1 MIESI
6 QLDKSSS
13 KHLYIQLYLQLRDL
27 IEASKLKEHTKLPP
41 IRKLSKSLGV
51 NNVTIVNAYNLLEEE
66 NLVYKKVGSGT
77 FVAAQNLVEDREDI
91 YLDEEVYID
100 EDTKFIEEREEIED
114 VEKLINFATAA
125 PTPDLFPIT
134 PFKRLL
140 NKVLDRDRGYAFGYQ
155 KSQGY
160 LPLRQSISEYIKRY
174 NIESNIDEIQIV
186 SGAQQ
191 GIDILAKTFLDYG
204 DTVFVERPTYPG
216 AISVFKSRRANIIDI
231 PMKRDGIDIE
241 VLEAELSKEKP
252 KFLYL
257 MPNYQNP
264 TGYSYSQEKKER
276 ILELAK
282 EHDLLIIED
291 DCLSD
296 LNYGNSNNLSLKSL
310 SDNGRVIYIKSFSK
324 IFMPGLRLAF
334 LIIPERYFNDILLS
348 KYMSDIFTDGLVQR
362 VLDLYFREE
371 IWEDQISKLRQT
383 YQKRYK
389 AMINALH
396 KYLPQRVKFTTP
408 AGGLNLW
415 LELPE
420 NISGKKLHQKA
431 LKLGIN
437 IAPGE
442 VFYYS
447 QKKENRVRLSIAAV
461 TGEQIERGVKS
472 LAKLIEDELD
482 EESYHWD
489 NSIMPLV

>member
-13 KHLYIQLYLQLRDL
+13 KHLYIQLYLQLRGL
-27 IEASKLKEHTKLPP
+27 IEDSKLKEHTKLPP

-100 EDTKFIEEREEIED
+100 EDIKFIEEREEMED

-241 VLEAELSKEKP
+241 VLEAELAKEKP

-389 AMINALH
+389 VMINTLH